1 MRILVFK
8 HIECEHPGI
17 FRKFLAEDGIQWD
30 AVELDQGEP
39 IPVFDD
45 YDALWV
51 MGGPMDVWEVEEN
64 PWLVAEK
71 QAIRRWI
78 NQIGKPYLGVC
89 LGHQLL
95 ADALGGTCGP
105 QNPAEIGVMNVQ
117 LTEAGVADPIFRNM
131 PKVQKC
137 LQWHSVCV
145 AQPPENTTV
154 LASSD
159 DCRVQAMRVGDQA
172 WSMQYHVELEP
183 DTVENWGAIP
193 AYKRALENALGATG
207 LADTKADADASMAQI
222 LMNARQLYNNFMTG
236 MKQRAI
242 TA

>member
-17 FRKFLAEDGIQWD
+17 FRQFLQQDDVQWD
-30 AVELDQGEP
+30 AVELDQGQL
-39 IPVFDD
+39 IPDFDG

-51 MGGPMDVWEVEEN
+51 MGGPMDVWDVEEH
-64 PWLVAEK
+64 PWLITEK

-78 NQIGKPYLGVC
+78 QQVDKPYLGLC

-105 QNPAEIGVMNVQ
+105 QNPAEIGIMDIA
-117 LTEAGVADPIFRNM
+117 LTDAGMADPIFENM
-131 PKVQKC
+131 PSVQTC

-145 AQPPENTTV
+145 AEPPENTTV

-159 DCRVQAMRVGDQA
+159 VCRVQAMRVGDKA

-183 DTVENWGAIP
+183 DTVDNWGKIP
-193 AYKRALENALGATG
+193 TYKRALENALGATG
-207 LADTKADADASMAQI
+207 LADTKADAEANMDEI
-222 LMNARQLYNNFMTG
+222 LINARQLYDNFMSRLRG
-236 MKQRAI
+236 RV
-242 TA
+242 